1 MENQKA
7 DNAFKEK
14 QTNETQTNKSSE
26 REQEFWFKLFSQS
39 QDPFF
44 LFSVNGIQTD
54 QAYKCSHAP

>member
-14 QTNETQTNKSSE
+14 QTNETQTNQSSE

-39 QDPFF
+39 QDLFF
-44 LFSVNGIQTD
+44 LFSVNGIQTVGN
-54 QAYKCSHAP
+54 SGL